1 MNHTQHRRLV
11 IKSCLAIATL
21 AASGLS
27 FAEGGTLADIKKRGQ
42 LTVGTEAAYEPY
54 EFVEDGK
61 VVGYGR
67 DLLEI
72 MAAKL
77 GVKLVQQNLPFQGLL
92 PGLLSNRF
100 DFVATSVGVTE
111 ERAKRFA
118 FTQPVGIVR
127 SVFVVNAKNPT
138 AAKPADA
145 VGKRV
150 GTQMGSMA
158 QPMVQAF
165 EKELQA
171 KQGGGFAELKL
182 FQAYPDVGVAL
193 SNGTLDIGVLPYVN
207 TDALS
212 RFQFQVAD
220 YGSLPQQPPAD
231 ADVSLRVRITV
242 DLVRR
247 EVVPVQRQGYVQVRR
262 GIRFQAEF
270 LGLDDQPIATLRAA
284 GVDTDRMFSVE
295 DSTPPR
301 DFQFYQSALEKAIST
316 LFHGLRRRDKAA
328 LASIGVNYDE
338 AKAPIEAL
346 LKVADNLR

>member
-193 SNGTLDIGVLPYVN
+193 SNGTLDIGVLPSNVLSVQMKRQPGAFKAIGEVGDPRLLAWVVHPK
-207 TDALS
+207 DA
-212 RFQFQVAD
+212 
-220 YGSLPQQPPAD
+220 
-231 ADVSLRVRITV
+231 
-242 DLVRR
+242 
-247 EVVPVQRQGYVQVRR
+247 E
-262 GIRFQAEF
+262 IRTFINQT
-270 LGLDDQPIATLRAA
+270 LDELRANGKLA
-284 GVDTDRMFSVE
+284 ELQKKWFGEAMNLPTKDYL
-295 DSTPPR
+295 PKG
-301 DFQFYQSALEKAIST
+301 AL
-316 LFHGLRRRDKAA
+316 
-328 LASIGVNYDE
+328 
-338 AKAPIEAL
+338 
-346 LKVADNLR
+346 